1 MTYDFPVM
9 DAKHILERVASLKHE
24 MQDLQTVNIGP
35 DEPRP
40 SKGTYEA
47 RLSRLEQIRMELAT
61 LLDQFKRK
69 GTT

>member
-1 MTYDFPVM
+1 M
-9 DAKHILERVASLKHE
+9 DAKYILERIASLKHE

-40 SKGTYEA
+40 SKGIYEA